1 MPLKTRWLGMY
12 TILSSNLS
20 RQHFIFSKKKS
31 PYFFFGEQTSVM
43 LGVSE
48 PFFLFPDWPV
58 NHEDIVCMC
67 FISEEQFFLL
77 PVCSSLCTDP
87 PPPHPPGSPQKNSE
101 KGPLL
106 RFFLRGGGVCTQASQ
121 SISLVLKAETQM
133 SVISEAEVR
142 SFPKLLLYQLTKYSN
157 LFLVLYYPEYQT
169 PVISLLGKPRL
180 KTTPKWDHLNR
191 RRMLQSFLLYK
202 ILTTKT

>member
-1 MPLKTRWLGMY
+1 MPLKTRWLGVY

-31 PYFFFGEQTSVM
+31 PYSFLANKHQLCLELVNH
-43 LGVSE
+43 
-48 PFFLFPDWPV
+48 FFLFPDWPV

-67 FISEEQFFLL
+67 FIWEEQFFLL

-87 PPPHPPGSPQKNSE
+87 PPRLPSGNSE

-106 RFFLRGGGVCTQASQ
+106 RFSLKGGGVCTQASQ
-121 SISLVLKAETQM
+121 SISLVLKAETQI

-142 SFPKLLLYQLTKYSN
+142 SFPNLLLHQLTKYSK
-157 LFLVLYYPEYQT
+157 LFLAL
-169 PVISLLGKPRL
+169 
-180 KTTPKWDHLNR
+180 H
-191 RRMLQSFLLYK
+191 
-202 ILTTKT
+202 